1 MISNLHFQLKNI
13 GMLHRL
19 DEVLEETVKVRA
31 ELGYPIMVTP
41 FSQFVGSQAAI
52 NVIKGERY
60 AQVTDQV
67 IQYALGIWGT
77 EAASEVD
84 RNIKDKILDRPRA
97 NEFAVWEAPQPSIE
111 EVRSKLGGPSLSDD
125 ELLMRYVVG
134 NEDVEALRTAGA
146 PKEYSD
152 SGKPILALLR
162 DLSRRKDCS
171 QISIRKDGL
180 FLTLEKRVPHLFPS
194 P

>member
-1 MISNLHFQLKNI
+1 MQ
-13 GMLHRL
+13 
-19 DEVLEETVKVRA
+19 VRA

-67 IQYALGIWGT
+67 IQYALGIWGA

-97 NEFAVWEAPQPSIE
+97 KEFAAWEAPQPSIQ
-111 EVRSKLGGPSLSDD
+111 EVRSKLGGPAVSDD

-146 PKEYSD
+146 PKDYSD
-152 SGKPILALLR
+152 GQKPILALLR

-180 FLTLEKRVPHLFPS
+180 FLTLEKRGPRLNPS